1 MNDNTEHSGSH
12 RGLSGFIK
20 SHPRRAKFLLGAEI
34 VALVAVVI
42 TFGSALGSSET
53 KTSPS
58 DEDSKAAVSIVEG
71 PDDRIVPAVSVKTEE
86 DPSLPDSSET
96 AAEDPSLPDSSD
108 ASEDDS
114 SSPEL
119 SEPSA
124 ESSSASEGD
133 HINALKDLK
142 QTLEDKFASF
152 DGTWSCYLKN
162 LNTGDW
168 FEINNHTVYPA
179 SMIKLFA
186 LAACYQ
192 KIEDGYI
199 DESKVYATLFS
210 MAAISNNQAFNMIVW
225 EIGKTYITEWCQ
237 EHGYTGTAQYHGLQ
251 PSTNYEGLTTADLPN
266 KTCCVDVGHILES
279 IYRGE
284 CVSEYASQQML
295 NILFEQK
302 YRGKLPSALPYG
314 ARAANKTGDTYNVS
328 HDAAIIY
335 SDGADYVLVVM
346 EEIPD
351 VAFEQHF
358 RFFDI
363 SKTVYAYFNPGAY
376 DEYEQDQ

>member
-1 MNDNTEHSGSH
+1 MNDNTERSASRS
-12 RGLSGFIK
+12 RGISGFIK
-20 SHPRRAKFLLGAEI
+20 RHPRRAMLLLAGE
-34 VALVAVVI
+34 VVI
-42 TFGSALGSSET
+42 LVFVIILFGKSLSSSKPE
-53 KTSPS
+53 KSPS
-58 DEDSKAAVSIVEG
+58 DESSTADVSAAESAGDPSPAE
-71 PDDRIVPAVSVKTEE
+71 RSAASAEEPAVTEV
-86 DPSLPDSSET
+86 SSTIE
-96 AAEDPSLPDSSD
+96 
-108 ASEDDS
+108 
-114 SSPEL
+114 
-119 SEPSA
+119 
-124 ESSSASEGD
+124 ESSSLPEVSGTSEESSSVSEGD
-133 HINALKDLK
+133 HTGSLKDLK

-162 LNTGDW
+162 LNTGEW

-192 KIEDGYI
+192 QIEDGKI
-199 DESKVYATLFS
+199 KESEVYSTLYS

-225 EIGKTYITEWCQ
+225 KIGKTYINEWCQ
-237 EHGYTGTAQYHGLQ
+237 AHGYTGTGQYHGLQ

-302 YRGKLPSALPYG
+302 YRCKLPSALPYG
-314 ARAANKTGDTYNVS
+314 AKAANKTGDTFNIS

-335 SDGADYVLVVM
+335 SDGADYVLVAM

-351 VAFEQHF
+351 VAFQQHF

-363 SKTVYAYFNPGAY
+363 SKTVYEYFNPGAY
-376 DEYEQDQ
+376 DGYE

>member
-1 MNDNTEHSGSH
+1 MKNKTEHS
-12 RGLSGFIK
+12 SGGRLMSIIK
-20 SHPRRAKFLLGAEI
+20 RSPRTAGIVLIAEI
-34 VALVAVVI
+34 AVMALIIVV
-42 TFGSALGSSET
+42 FGRAMGS
-53 KTSPS
+53 
-58 DEDSKAAVSIVEG
+58 
-71 PDDRIVPAVSVKTEE
+71 VPK
-86 DPSLPDSSET
+86 
-96 AAEDPSLPDSSD
+96 
-108 ASEDDS
+108 DDS
-114 SSPEL
+114 SSVADSVTVSEAETVSAPDVSDAVDTAPEVL
-119 SEPSA
+119 SVAESVPESEP
-124 ESSSASEGD
+124 D

-142 QTLEDKFASF
+142 QTLEEKFESF

-199 DESKVYATLFS
+199 KESDVYSTLYS
-210 MAAISNNQAFNMIVW
+210 MASISNNQAFNMIVW
-225 EIGKTYITEWCQ
+225 KIGKTYINEWCQ
-237 EHGYTGTAQYHGLQ
+237 EHGYTGTGQYHGLQ
-251 PSTNYEGLTTADLPN
+251 PSTNYEGLTTADLDN

-284 CVSEYASQQML
+284 CVSEYASEQML
-295 NILFEQK
+295 NLLFEQK
-302 YRGKLPSALPYG
+302 YRGKLPAALPYG
-314 ARAANKTGDTYNVS
+314 ARAANKTGDTFNVS

-346 EEIPD
+346 GEIPD
-351 VAFEQHF
+351 VAFQQHY

-376 DEYEQDQ
+376 DKYEQNQ

>member
-1 MNDNTEHSGSH
+1 MNDNNERSSG
-12 RGLSGFIK
+12 RGLLAFIK
-20 SHPRRAKFLLGAEI
+20 NNPRTAKLLLAAEI
-34 VALVAVVI
+34 VLIVCVMVF
-42 TFGSALGSSET
+42 FGRSMSSPKTDDSSAETGDSSE
-53 KTSPS
+53 
-58 DEDSKAAVSIVEG
+58 ESIVSE
-71 PDDRIVPAVSVKTEE
+71 PAAESIVPA
-86 DPSLPDSSET
+86 ET
-96 AAEDPSLPDSSD
+96 
-108 ASEDDS
+108 
-114 SSPEL
+114 
-119 SEPSA
+119 
-124 ESSSASEGD
+124 D
-133 HINALKDLK
+133 HVNELKDLK
-142 QTLEDKFASF
+142 KTLEDKFESF

-168 FEINNHTVYPA
+168 FEINNHPVYPA

-192 KIEDGYI
+192 QIEDGKI
-199 DESKVYATLFS
+199 QESDVYSTLYS

-225 EIGKTYITEWCQ
+225 KIGKTYINEWCQ
-237 EHGYTGTAQYHGLQ
+237 AHGYTGTGQYHGLQ
-251 PSTNYEGLTTADLPN
+251 PSTNYEGLTTADRDN
-266 KTCCVDVGHILES
+266 VTCCVDVGHILES